1 MENTKRVQRR
11 DSGSIRVG
19 ERDFIG
25 LTWCGE
31 QGAMRLDLLAQLFSH
46 IDNTFVSVDAARK
59 TISRWVEKSWA
70 IRRTILQGEPAY
82 VWLTPAG
89 LRQVGLNY
97 VAGEPSLATLQH
109 NCDVSFIRLQILTQD
124 RTSKWR
130 SEREIRS
137 VVPARK
143 RDQSSPHLPDGEVIL
158 ADGRIIAIERERVAK
173 TIETT
178 KHIQLGLLSRRYDY
192 DAGVDQITKAS
203 QPRYSLVIYYASPE
217 AFTVATKASEG
228 LPADLKLRLKVLPW
242 QR

>member
-19 ERDFIG
+19 ERDVIG

-31 QGAMRLDLLAQLFSH
+31 QGAMRLDLLARLFSH
-46 IDNTFVSVDAARK
+46 VDGTFVSVDAARK
-59 TISRWVEKSWA
+59 TISRWIEKGWA
-70 IRRTILQGEPAY
+70 IRRTILQGEPPY
-82 VWLTPAG
+82 VWLTHAG
-89 LRQVGLNY
+89 LRQVGLAY
-97 VAGEPSLATLQH
+97 VAGDPPLATLQH
-109 NCDVSFIRLQILTQD
+109 NCDVSFIRLQILSDDQ
-124 RTSKWR
+124 TSTWR

-137 VVPARK
+137 VMPPRK
-143 RDQSSPHLPDGEVIL
+143 KDRPSPHVPDGEVIL
-158 ADGRIIAIERERVAK
+158 SDGKIIAIERERVAK
-173 TIETT
+173 TIERT

-192 DAGVDQITKAS
+192 DAGVDQITRAL
-203 QPRYSLVIYYASPE
+203 QPRYSLVTYYASPE